1 MREPPVNDRQDIPRV
16 IAMWS
21 APRARSTAF
30 FRSIVE
36 RGDLAALH
44 EPFCNIVDFGETTV
58 DGRVVRTEV
67 ELIAAM
73 RALSARQPVFLKD
86 TTDYRY
92 PAVLADDVFLREVR
106 HTFLIRHPDEIAA
119 SYYALRP
126 DMSAKDIG
134 LEQMHELYEAVSA
147 TGQRPV
153 VLDSEDLVS
162 RPVRTMAAF
171 CAAVGLPQRPE
182 ALQWSPGRREEWQR
196 SDRWHTDV
204 SNSSGFTAKST
215 EYAVTVH
222 NNEMLAE
229 FSARHEPFYRALF
242 DQRLIV
248 A

>member
-1 MREPPVNDRQDIPRV
+1 MNDRQDTPRI
-16 IAMWS
+16 IALWS

-44 EPFCNIVDFGETTV
+44 EPFCNIVDFGETAV
-58 DGRVVRTEV
+58 DGKTVRTEG

-73 RALSARQPVFLKD
+73 RALSARRRVFFKD

-92 PAVLADDVFLREVR
+92 PAILADARFLREVR

-126 DMSAKDIG
+126 EMSAKDIG
-134 LEQMHELYEAVSA
+134 LEQMYELYEAVSA

-162 RPVRTMAAF
+162 RPDRTMAAF
-171 CAAVGLPQRPE
+171 CAAVGLPPRPE
-182 ALQWSPGRREEWQR
+182 ALHWRPGSREEWQR
-196 SDRWHTDV
+196 TDRWHTDV

-215 EYAVTVH
+215 QYAVTVH
-222 NNEMLAE
+222 NNELLAE

-242 DQRLIV
+242 DKRLIV

>member
-1 MREPPVNDRQDIPRV
+1 MNDRQDTPRL
-16 IAMWS
+16 IALWS

-58 DGRVVRTEV
+58 DGQVVHSQV
-67 ELIAAM
+67 ELIAAL
-73 RALSARQPVFLKD
+73 RALAARRRVFFKD

-92 PAVLADDVFLREVR
+92 PAVLKDEIFLREVR

-126 DMSAKDIG
+126 EMSAKDIG

-153 VLDSEDLVS
+153 VLDSEDLVN
-162 RPVRTMAAF
+162 RPDKAMAAF
-171 CAAVGLPQRPE
+171 CAAVGLPPRPE
-182 ALQWSPGRREEWQR
+182 ALRWRPGSRDEWRR

-204 SNSSGFTAKST
+204 SNSSGFIAKST
-215 EYAVTVH
+215 PYAITVH
-222 NNEMLAE
+222 NNEQLAE
-229 FSARHEPFYRALF
+229 FSARHLPFYRALH
-242 DQRLIV
+242 DQRLII